1 MTFKSKKI
9 STLILGVS
17 SLVCSRVMFLFID
30 DPEGPNLLI
39 VVVLAMVLYF
49 LSLTIYK
56 LGFSIPKFNPV
67 LAALTNHKRL
77 ITIVVIQILLATT
90 FYFCLH

>member
-1 MTFKSKKI
+1 
-9 STLILGVS
+9 
-17 SLVCSRVMFLFID
+17 MFLFID

-39 VVVLAMVLYF
+39 VVVLAMILYF

-56 LGFSIPKFNPV
+56 FSSSIPKFNLV
-67 LAALTNHKRL
+67 LPLPTNHKRL
-77 ITIVVIQILLATT
+77 LSIVIIQMLLVVT